1 MTEAEFYD
9 WLRYHKAKFP
19 GLIRWSDNL
28 PDEATEAS
36 PSRDDVMT
44 SWYRTLKHCDIAD
57 AKAATDLLGT
67 DAEPEPKGWDRH
79 PLAIA
84 GICKSIRH
92 EHRTSRYDRPQ
103 RRVVDGHDVYACPTC
118 RDRGEIVVWH
128 PLTMRA
134 AFQGKI
140 AEAASRGEL
149 YRVSVSCAACQAW
162 SPARRSEGGVVFD
175 PQKML
180 PVPGEG
186 RLADHVDEL
195 VAFVSQRYEAMH
207 TWNADNSL
215 DHLGGFQ

>member
-1 MTEAEFYD
+1 MTETEFYD

-28 PDEATEAS
+28 PDEATES
-36 PSRDDVMT
+36 DPSRDDVMT
-44 SWYRTLKHCDIAD
+44 SWFRTLSHCSLDD

-84 GICKSIRH
+84 SICRGLRH
-92 EHRTSRYDRPQ
+92 ESRTSRYDRPQ
-103 RRVVDGHDVYACPTC
+103 RRVVDGHDVYECPTC

-149 YRVSVSCAACQAW
+149 YCVSVACAACRTW
-162 SPARRSEGGVVFD
+162 TPARRSEGGVTFD

-180 PVPGEG
+180 PVPSEG

-207 TWNADNSL
+207 TWDADNSL
-215 DHLGGFQ
+215 NHLGGF

>member
-1 MTEAEFYD
+1 MTQSEFRD
-9 WLRYHKAKFP
+9 WLAYHQAKFTGIAQWLHRMP
-19 GLIRWSDNL
+19 KLGL
-28 PDEATEAS
+28 
-36 PSRDDVMT
+36 SRDDVMS
-44 SWYRTLKHCDIAD
+44 SWYRTLSNCSITD

-84 GICKSIRH
+84 GICRGIRH
-92 EHRTSRYDRPQ
+92 ETRTSKYDRPQ
-103 RRVVDGHDVYACPTC
+103 RRIVDGHDAYECPVC

-140 AEAASRGEL
+140 AEAAARGEL

-162 SPARRSEGGVVFD
+162 TPARRSEGGVTFD

-180 PVPGEG
+180 PVPAEG

-195 VAFVSQRYEAMH
+195 VAFVSQRYEQLH
-207 TWNADNSL
+207 TWDADTSL
-215 DHLGGFQ
+215 NHLGGF

>member
-1 MTEAEFYD
+1 MTQSEFRD
-9 WLRYHKAKFP
+9 WLAYHQAKFTGIAQWLHRMP
-19 GLIRWSDNL
+19 KLGL
-28 PDEATEAS
+28 
-36 PSRDDVMT
+36 SRDDVMS
-44 SWYRTLKHCDIAD
+44 SWYRTLSNCSITD

-84 GICKSIRH
+84 GICRGMRH
-92 EHRTSRYDRPQ
+92 ETRTSKYDKPQ
-103 RRVVDGHDVYACPTC
+103 PRTVDGQAVYRCPVC
-118 RDRGEIVVWH
+118 CDRGDIEVWH
-128 PLTMRA
+128 PRTMRV

-180 PVPGEG
+180 PVPDEG

-207 TWNADNSL
+207 TWNADTSL
-215 DHLGGFQ
+215 NHLGGF